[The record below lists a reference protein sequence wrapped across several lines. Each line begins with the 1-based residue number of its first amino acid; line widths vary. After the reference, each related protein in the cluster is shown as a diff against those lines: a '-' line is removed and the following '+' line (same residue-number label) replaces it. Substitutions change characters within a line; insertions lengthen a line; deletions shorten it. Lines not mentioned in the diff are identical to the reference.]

1 MMRSLTALILA
12 SAVGSA
18 WGQMAAPLP
27 GAANFQPAV
36 ETLLLG
42 NADFPGGLARGVEPF
57 LAGNTTDGF
66 LANRNGFSG
75 FAILLTQD
83 TPFADLGPA
92 ARDFFEMGYDTLLPL
107 YLAADEVLVP
117 LAEPGLPVTKPIA
130 DAVVELALLAA
141 LESGG
146 SDAALATRVAMNRLT
161 DAGTLPGL
169 E

>member
-1 MMRSLTALILA
+1 MTRSLLALVLA
-12 SAVGSA
+12 SAIGSA
-18 WGQMAAPLP
+18 WGQMAAPVP

-42 NADFPGGLARGVEPF
+42 NAQFPGGLARGADPF
-57 LAGNTTDGF
+57 LAGNTTEGF

-107 YLAADEVLVP
+107 YLAADEVLIP
-117 LAEPGLPVTKPIA
+117 LAEPGRPFTEPLA
-130 DAVVELALLAA
+130 DALVDLAMLASLEARGSNAA
-141 LESGG
+141 LSTGVG
-146 SDAALATRVAMNRLT
+146 MNALT
-161 DAGTLPGL
+161 DASALPGL